1 MSLPHS
7 IKIGYAVFSD
17 HVPTPK
23 ALRARSEQLFDWIL
37 RGELR
42 VRIGA
47 TYPLAHA
54 ARAHADMEARGTVGK
69 LLLLPEDAA

>member
-1 MSLPHS
+1 
-7 IKIGYAVFSD
+7 VRSD
-17 HVPTPK
+17 SRSV
-23 ALRARSEQLFDWIL
+23 LRHLFDWIL
-37 RGELR
+37 LGELK

>member
-7 IKIGYAVFSD
+7 IKIGYAAFSD
-17 HVPTPK
+17 HVPTPE

-37 RGELR
+37 RGELK

-47 TYPLAHA
+47 TYPL
-54 ARAHADMEARGTVGK
+54 AHADMEARGTVGK
-69 LLLLPEDAA
+69 MLLLPEDAA